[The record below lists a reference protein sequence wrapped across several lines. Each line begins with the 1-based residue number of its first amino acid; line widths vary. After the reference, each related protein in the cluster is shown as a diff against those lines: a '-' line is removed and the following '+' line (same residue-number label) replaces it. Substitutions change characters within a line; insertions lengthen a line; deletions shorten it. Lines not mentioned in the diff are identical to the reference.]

1 MSIVLLILLGVGSA
15 ILGSLVGLGGGI
27 IIVPSLIF
35 LGGAGLLAGI
45 TPQTAIGT
53 STVILIATGLSASIG
68 YIKAKQ
74 VDIKSGFLFL
84 IGIIPGAI
92 VGAYLSHFL
101 TLKSFNLYFGLLM
114 IFMSIVLMFR
124 DKIKP
129 IKLFQNPERMRTF
142 TDAKGQT
149 YEYSI
154 APVPAVIATFFVGCL
169 TGLFGIGGGAL
180 MTPLMIIAFRF
191 PPHIAVGTSMLMI
204 LFSSLSGAISH
215 IVLGNVIW
223 HYAIIL
229 VISSFIGAT
238 IGVQINRR
246 AKSETVVLIL
256 RLIMLALGVYLI
268 IKSMI

>member
-35 LGGAGLLAGI
+35 LGGTGLIGGI

-84 IGIIPGAI
+84 LGIVPGAI

-114 IFMSIVLMFR
+114 IMMSIVLMFR
-124 DKIKP
+124 DKIRP
-129 IKLFQNPERMRTF
+129 IRFFQNPARMRSF

-149 YEYSI
+149 FEYSI
-154 APVPAVIATFFVGCL
+154 APVPAVMATFLVGCL

-204 LFSSLSGAISH
+204 LFSSISGAISH
-215 IVLGNVIW
+215 IVQGNVIW
-223 HYAIIL
+223 HYAVIL
-229 VISSFIGAT
+229 VVSSFIGAS
-238 IGVQINRR
+238 IGVQINKR
-246 AKSETVVLIL
+246 AKSETVVLML
-256 RLIMLALGVYLI
+256 RLIMLALGCYLI
-268 IKSMI
+268 IKSLI